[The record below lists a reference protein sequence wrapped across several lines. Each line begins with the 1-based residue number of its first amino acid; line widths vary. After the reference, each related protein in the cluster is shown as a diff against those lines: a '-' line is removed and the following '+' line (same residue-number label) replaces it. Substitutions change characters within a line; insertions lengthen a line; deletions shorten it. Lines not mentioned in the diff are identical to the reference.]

1 MPIYFY
7 EVLVICLPHI
17 TDIQESS
24 NVLLSARCIM
34 MSSVYFEP
42 IRMYPDVF
50 ESATFSLWIQ
60 KLSRPHLE
68 YLSLIRLSTRFRWYP
83 DSL

>member
-50 ESATFSLWIQ
+50 VHI
-60 KLSRPHLE
+60 
-68 YLSLIRLSTRFRWYP
+68 
-83 DSL
+83 